1 MNFMYKIIKMTKS
14 RDKFKSRWDKMVI
27 NQILMKKAEYK
38 KRNRSFYQEKTL
50 LNLLERNSV

>member
-1 MNFMYKIIKMTKS
+1 MYKIIKMTKS